1 MKILVVDDE
10 GKRDTKTTNVVF
22 KEIFKKIRE

>member
-10 GKRDTKTTNVVF
+10 AGYTAIIRTAFSEGN
-22 KEIFKKIRE
+22 KIWRV